1 MVVRRSTRRGLA
13 ASTQAPTLT
22 LKTIMGY
29 DAPRD
34 SCVIMSSLEEGADV
48 AGNILKVEDATWDAE
63 VIKAAEL
70 VMVDF
75 WAVWCGP
82 CQMVAPI
89 VDELAQEYSGKLKVR
104 KLNTDEN
111 PEVAGRYQVMSIPT
125 ILFFKNGQPVEKL
138 VGARPKR
145 QFKEVIDS
153 LLAQHAGTA

>member
-1 MVVRRSTRRGLA
+1 MV
-13 ASTQAPTLT
+13 
-22 LKTIMGY
+22 
-29 DAPRD
+29 
-34 SCVIMSSLEEGADV
+34 
-48 AGNILKVEDATWDAE
+48 GNALKVEESTWDTE
-63 VIKAAEL
+63 VLKATEL

-89 VDELAQEYSGKLKVR
+89 IDELAEEYAGKLKVR

-111 PEVAGRYQVMSIPT
+111 PEIAGRYQVMSIPT
-125 ILFFKNGQPVEKL
+125 IIFFKDGQPVEKL

-153 LLAQHAGTA
+153 LLTKYAGTV

>member
-1 MVVRRSTRRGLA
+1 MV
-13 ASTQAPTLT
+13 
-22 LKTIMGY
+22 
-29 DAPRD
+29 
-34 SCVIMSSLEEGADV
+34 
-48 AGNILKVEDATWDAE
+48 GNALKVEESTWDTE
-63 VIKAAEL
+63 VLKATEL

-89 VDELAQEYSGKLKVR
+89 IDELAEEYAGKLKVR

-111 PEVAGRYQVMSIPT
+111 PEIAGRYQVMSIPT
-125 ILFFKNGQPVEKL
+125 IIFFKDGQPVEKL

-153 LLAQHAGTA
+153 LLTKYAGIV

>member
-1 MVVRRSTRRGLA
+1 MKV
-13 ASTQAPTLT
+13 
-22 LKTIMGY
+22 
-29 DAPRD
+29 D
-34 SCVIMSSLEEGADV
+34 EGS
-48 AGNILKVEDATWDAE
+48 WDAE
-63 VIKAAEL
+63 VMKAPGL

-89 VDELAQEYSGKLKVR
+89 LDELANEYAGKLRVM

-111 PEVAGRYQVMSIPT
+111 PEIAGRYQVMSIPT
-125 ILFFKNGQPVEKL
+125 ILFFKNGQAVEKL

-153 LLAQHAGTA
+153 LLTQSSATA

>member
-1 MVVRRSTRRGLA
+1 MAGQVAKAEQANWDQEVMK
-13 ASTQAPTLT
+13 AS
-22 LKTIMGY
+22 G
-29 DAPRD
+29 
-34 SCVIMSSLEEGADV
+34 
-48 AGNILKVEDATWDAE
+48 
-63 VIKAAEL
+63 L

-89 VDELAQEYSGKLKVR
+89 VDELATEYAGKLKVM

-125 ILFFKNGQPVEKL
+125 IVFFKNGQPVEKL
-138 VGARPKR
+138 IGARPKR

-153 LLAQHAGTA
+153 LLAQHSPAA